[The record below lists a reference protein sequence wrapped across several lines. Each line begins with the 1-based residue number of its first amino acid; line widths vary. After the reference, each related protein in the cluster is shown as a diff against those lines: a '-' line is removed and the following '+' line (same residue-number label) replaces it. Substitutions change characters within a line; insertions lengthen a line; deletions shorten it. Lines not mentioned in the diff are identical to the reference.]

1 MKYGLLIYKDTDNI
15 GDDIQSYA
23 ASQFLP
29 HIDYF
34 IDRENM
40 MNFVSDD
47 GKQVKTIMN
56 AWYIHDKYRFDF
68 SPFIYPLFVSMH
80 LKKFPYV
87 DGLTIGSTYITN
99 QTQNTL
105 RKYGPVGARDI
116 NTKKLLDNLDI
127 PNYFSGC
134 LTLTIKKFK
143 NVKKSDYICA
153 VNISD
158 KELKILKTK
167 TSKKIITINQDI
179 ERGSLSELSW
189 EERKSK
195 VIELLKL
202 YQGAEFVVTTKL
214 HCALPCLAL
223 ETSVLVLYD
232 KYFDDRMKTFKKF
245 FNYVDRHNFK
255 DIDITK
261 IKNPKLYLQLRNS
274 LIKVVKNFVNE
285 EVNLMKY
292 DIKTYDLVKK
302 TYGDKINL
310 LEKNINTI
318 SKKYVKECKKSE
330 NKDKMIKSIINQY
343 EEKTKIDYENYK
355 TTIEKFAKEKEID
368 YNNHKQAIERLEIDK
383 QNLSDELNKIYSSKS
398 WKLIAHLRRIIHG
411 GRN

>member
-1 MKYGLLIYKDTDNI
+1 M
-15 GDDIQSYA
+15 
-23 ASQFLP
+23 
-29 HIDYF
+29 
-34 IDRENM
+34 
-40 MNFVSDD
+40 
-47 GKQVKTIMN
+47 
-56 AWYIHDKYRFDF
+56 
-68 SPFIYPLFVSMH
+68 
-80 LKKFPYV
+80 
-87 DGLTIGSTYITN
+87 
-99 QTQNTL
+99 
-105 RKYGPVGARDI
+105 
-116 NTKKLLDNLDI
+116 
-127 PNYFSGC
+127 
-134 LTLTIKKFK
+134 
-143 NVKKSDYICA
+143 
-153 VNISD
+153 
-158 KELKILKTK
+158 
-167 TSKKIITINQDI
+167 
-179 ERGSLSELSW
+179 SW

-310 LEKNINTI
+310 LEKNLNTI